1 MGLYGAVK
9 RDFAAGQ
16 AYSGVPYDLEVLLL
30 FSEVDPFIHEA
41 AATGNYGPAGIIKSS
56 VDYNAKYFLINGE
69 AFSAGAAPIPAGSI
83 GQRVLLRFL
92 NAGLQDYV
100 PLTQGEYLSLVA
112 EDGNLYPFAKRQYSM
127 LLAAGKSM
135 DAVMV
140 PSQGGDIPIYDR
152 RLNLTN
158 NVNYPGGMLAYLRVG
173 PLATTLLTMVTEYYN
188 DILARAPEPGG
199 AEGWTA
205 EIQRIASLGI
215 DIKEGFI
222 AVGKSFF
229 NSAEYLARART
240 DAQYVTDL
248 YQSFLNRTPDQTEI
262 DFWVGYLTGGS
273 SRNIVL
279 NFFVFSPEFQA
290 YMAGTLGATASR
302 PENNLVNDFYRGI
315 LSRLPDT
322 TGFNY
327 WLGRMRQAQCTSG
340 TQVRLIS
347 NQIVLGFI
355 QSAEYAAKAR
365 TNAGYV
371 EDLYDAIMRRSAD
384 PTEVNYWVGV
394 LDGGTMSREQVLQF
408 FVNAP
413 EFQSRVTAV
422 TNAGCL

>member
-1 MGLYGAVK
+1 M
-9 RDFAAGQ
+9 
-16 AYSGVPYDLEVLLL
+16 
-30 FSEVDPFIHEA
+30 
-41 AATGNYGPAGIIKSS
+41 
-56 VDYNAKYFLINGE
+56 
-69 AFSAGAAPIPAGSI
+69 
-83 GQRVLLRFL
+83 
-92 NAGLQDYV
+92 
-100 PLTQGEYLSLVA
+100 
-112 EDGNLYPFAKRQYSM
+112 
-127 LLAAGKSM
+127 
-135 DAVMV
+135 
-140 PSQGGDIPIYDR
+140 
-152 RLNLTN
+152 
-158 NVNYPGGMLAYLRVG
+158 RVG
-173 PLATTLLTMVTEYYN
+173 PPATTLQTMVAEYYN

-229 NSAEYLARART
+229 NSAEYLARGRT
-240 DAQYVTDL
+240 DAEYVTDL

-290 YMAGTLGATASR
+290 YMAGTLGATTSR

-315 LSRLPDT
+315 LSRLPDN

-394 LDGGTMSREQVLQF
+394 LDGGTMTREQVLQF

-413 EFQSRVTAV
+413 EFQNRVTAV
-422 TNAGCL
+422 INAGCL